1 MFLLVETIKI
11 QNGCFVNVGLHQRRM
26 NHARKVVLGTLK
38 PYDLIGFLQHLQVP
52 NVGLFK
58 CRLIYS
64 HEILDIQINPYEVRK
79 IAALQLV
86 YDDNVEYSF
95 KMLDR
100 LLLDELFQQKG
111 ISDEILVVK
120 HGMITDA
127 YYYNVVFQKDD
138 LYYTPANPLLKG
150 VQREVLLKNREI
162 SRKMIKDKDI
172 YKYDFIHLINAMTP
186 LHEIK
191 ISTSQI
197 IK

>member
-1 MFLLVETIKI
+1 MSLLVETIKI
-11 QNGCFVNVGLHQRRM
+11 HNGCFVNADVHQRRM
-26 NHARKVVLGTLK
+26 NHARKVLYGAHE
-38 PYDLIGFLQHLQVP
+38 PFNLIGFLDDLQIP
-52 NVGLFK
+52 NEGLFK
-58 CRLIYS
+58 CRLIYD
-64 HEILDIQINPYEVRK
+64 HKILDIHINPYEVRK
-79 IAALQLV
+79 IEVLKLV
-86 YDDNVEYSF
+86 CHDNIAYPF

-111 ISDEILVVK
+111 IADEILVVK

-127 YYYNVVFQKDD
+127 YYYNVVFQKDN
-138 LYYTPANPLLKG
+138 LYFTPANPLLKG

-162 SRKMIKDKDI
+162 STKEIKDKDI
-172 YKYDFIHLINAMTP
+172 YKYDFIHLINAMTS

>member
-1 MFLLVETIKI
+1 MSLLVETIKI
-11 QNGCFVNVGLHQRRM
+11 QNGCFINADLHQRRM
-26 NHARKVVLGTLK
+26 NHARKILLGAYK
-38 PYDLIGFLQHLQVP
+38 PYDLLGFLDHLQVP
-52 NVGLFK
+52 NGGLYK

-64 HEILDIQINPYEVRK
+64 YEILDIQINPYEVRK

-111 ISDEILVVK
+111 IADEILVVK
-120 HGMITDA
+120 HSMITDT

-150 VQREVLLKNREI
+150 VQREVLLKNRQI

-186 LHEIK
+186 LHVIK